1 MTQVRSI
8 EAMAMTFRL
17 AVEGDRTD
25 ASTLDVVAEHIA
37 SDLLWVDEVF
47 STYREDSWVSRLS
60 RSEATIAE
68 APPAV
73 AEVLDMCEH
82 FHEETG
88 GAFNARSPDGG
99 IDPTGLVK
107 TWAMERSRWRL
118 GLLGAAGVLWGCAGD
133 VTVDGVGPVDGGWR
147 IGIADPRSP
156 AGEAAPIVSTAFL
169 EGRSKAV
176 ATSGDAQRPG
186 HIWDPRTRASAQHFA
201 QVSVRGTDLIECD
214 AWATAIMAGGKRTL
228 RLAIDRGFEVLALR
242 VIDGRVH
249 SQATPGW
256 DRSQK

>member
-1 MTQVRSI
+1 
-8 EAMAMTFRL
+8 MTFRI
-17 AVEGDRTD
+17 AVEGEAVND
-25 ASTLDVVAEHIA
+25 STLDVVAEHIA
-37 SDLLWVDEVF
+37 RDLQWVDQVF
-47 STYREDSWVSRLS
+47 STYRDDSWVSRLS
-60 RSEATIAE
+60 RSEVKIAD

-73 AEVLDMCEH
+73 AEVLDLCEH
-82 FHEETG
+82 FRDQTN
-88 GAFNARSPDGG
+88 GAFDARNPEGG

-118 GLLGAAGVLWGCAGD
+118 GLLGASGVLWGCAGD
-133 VTVDGVGPVDGGWR
+133 VMVDGVGPNTGGWR
-147 IGIADPRSP
+147 IGIADPRST
-156 AGEAAPIVSTAFL
+156 AGETAPVVSVAHLGAGATAI
-169 EGRSKAV
+169 

-228 RLAIDRGFEVLALR
+228 RLAIERGFEVLALR
-242 VIDGRVH
+242 VLEDRVH
-249 SQATPGW
+249 SQSTPEW